1 MVPFG
6 RNLQF
11 VGRQDEITKLE
22 ELIMNQHGPTKI
34 AISGIGRVGKT
45 QVALELAHHTKARD
59 VECSIFW
66 IPCTSPES
74 VEQAYRSIARIV
86 GIQEMKPA
94 EEKDQVKTYLSQR
107 RSGKWLL
114 IFDNAD
120 DTDMWIKGSNT
131 VPALKNLL
139 PQNDNCHIIF
149 TPRNKKLAVKL
160 ASPYVISISELD
172 KNTGVEIL
180 KKSLIQKD
188 LLDDRDSYCSS

>member
-1 MVPFG
+1 MASLCSSSGCFSRQKFLGVLETYSQKVSQGTLIKFHYAKHSLSVERQCHWMVPFG

-11 VGRQDEITKLE
+11 VGRQDKITKLE

-94 EEKDQVKTYLSQR
+94 EEKD
-107 RSGKWLL
+107 
-114 IFDNAD
+114 
-120 DTDMWIKGSNT
+120 
-131 VPALKNLL
+131 
-139 PQNDNCHIIF
+139 
-149 TPRNKKLAVKL
+149 
-160 ASPYVISISELD
+160 
-172 KNTGVEIL
+172 
-180 KKSLIQKD
+180 
-188 LLDDRDSYCSS
+188 